1 MKTGF
6 CGYAS
11 SGVSSGERVAL
22 VNCREAAWKL
32 FVATGQVNFYL
43 LYKELEKTD
52 RGESTGVEAVG
63 GLEMG
68 REE

>member
-1 MKTGF
+1 MKSRF

-11 SGVSSGERVAL
+11 NGVSSGERVAL

-32 FVATGQVNFYL
+32 FAATGQVNFYL
-43 LYKELEKTD
+43 LYKELEKAD
-52 RGESTGVEAVG
+52 HGECIGVEAVG

-68 REE
+68 RDE